1 VVAMLARA
9 AANGKQVTV
18 VVELKARF
26 DEGNNIIWARRLE
39 EAGAH
44 VIYGISGLKIHS
56 KALLVVRRENNSIKR
71 YVHLAT
77 GNYNDKTAKQ
87 YTDLS
92 IFSNDEVL
100 CGEITALFNIIT
112 GCARPEIA
120 WERISAAPF
129 DLRWKL
135 FELIDRE
142 RCHVENGKPGHII
155 AKMNSLSDPEMIRHL
170 YMAADAGVKI
180 DLIVRGI
187 CCLKPGIGN
196 KNINVISIVDRY
208 LEHSRIFYFAN
219 AGDEEYYL
227 SSADFMTRNLDRRV
241 EILFPVLREENR
253 ISLKK
258 LLAFELNDI
267 YKMRVLNSQ
276 GVYIRKNTK
285 NSASRSQQNLY
296 NLFASMIRNDR
307 QDVLKV
313 FKSSTPE
320 NGF

>member
-1 VVAMLARA
+1 
-9 AANGKQVTV
+9 
-18 VVELKARF
+18 
-26 DEGNNIIWARRLE
+26 
-39 EAGAH
+39 
-44 VIYGISGLKIHS
+44 
-56 KALLVVRRENNSIKR
+56 
-71 YVHLAT
+71 
-77 GNYNDKTAKQ
+77 
-87 YTDLS
+87 
-92 IFSNDEVL
+92 
-100 CGEITALFNIIT
+100 
-112 GCARPEIA
+112 
-120 WERISAAPF
+120 
-129 DLRWKL
+129 
-135 FELIDRE
+135 
-142 RCHVENGKPGHII
+142 
-155 AKMNSLSDPEMIRHL
+155 
-170 YMAADAGVKI
+170 MAADAGVKI